1 MLIYEKKVD
10 GVTHLFGT
18 FGNVP
23 ADTDVQLTYKGAD
36 GQLIADI
43 RALKFFYQRGIAL
56 LGGKSVRQVPAEDD
70 IKVNVYLGEE
80 LIVGEKAEDAT
91 NVVEDEP
98 AGQAETL
105 DVPVVEE
112 TVAEKTTRKTR
123 KAVEQTEEV
132 SE

>member
-56 LGGKSVRQVPAEDD
+56 LGGKSVRQIPAEDD

-91 NVVEDEP
+91 NVVED
-98 AGQAETL
+98 
-105 DVPVVEE
+105 
-112 TVAEKTTRKTR
+112 
-123 KAVEQTEEV
+123 
-132 SE
+132 

>member
-18 FGNVP
+18 FSNVP
-23 ADTDVQLTYKGAD
+23 SNTDVQLTYKGAD

-56 LGGKSVRQVPAEDD
+56 LGGKSVRQIPAEDD

-80 LIVGEKAEDAT
+80 LIIGEK
-91 NVVEDEP
+91 VEDEP
-98 AGQAETL
+98 AGQAETS

-123 KAVEQTEEV
+123 KAAEQTEEV

>member
-18 FGNVP
+18 FSNVP
-23 ADTDVQLTYKGAD
+23 SNTDVQLTYKGAD

-43 RALKFFYQRGIAL
+43 RALKFFYRRGIAL
-56 LGGKSVRQVPAEDD
+56 LGGKSVRQIPAEDD

-80 LIVGEKAEDAT
+80 LIIGEK
-91 NVVEDEP
+91 VEDEP
-98 AGQAETL
+98 AGQAETS

-123 KAVEQTEEV
+123 KAAEQTEEV

>member
-70 IKVNVYLGEE
+70 IKVNVYLGDE
-80 LIVGEKAEDAT
+80 LIVGEK
-91 NVVEDEP
+91 VEDEP
-98 AGQAETL
+98 SGQAGTS
-105 DVPVVEE
+105 DIPAVEE

-123 KAVEQTEEV
+123 KAVEQTKEV

>member
-43 RALKFFYQRGIAL
+43 RALKFFYQRGVAL
-56 LGGKSVRQVPAEDD
+56 LGGKSVRQIPAEDD

-80 LIVGEKAEDAT
+80 LIVGEKAGA
-91 NVVEDEP
+91 
-98 AGQAETL
+98 
-105 DVPVVEE
+105 PVFEMG
-112 TVAEKTTRKTR
+112 K
-123 KAVEQTEEV
+123 
-132 SE
+132 